1 MFGIYKK
8 QMNLENTYTNSKLGY
23 IKQRKI
29 ITTQM
34 SKIIIELGGSP
45 HRLNKAIE
53 IYHQNPDALIL
64 ISSECCPQLCVN
76 MLKAGGVPESN
87 YIFDFNAWDTI
98 TNFTQTYKFIHSK
111 GAKKLFVV
119 TDRFHMRRSMTI
131 ARVVYFLTG
140 VRLIPC
146 ESLEG
151 DLNRRESNSQVINA
165 FFRALVWKLT
175 GYVNKNSNSYKTR
188 MPAIE
193 ADKLIAQKIAP
204 VT

>member
-1 MFGIYKK
+1 
-8 QMNLENTYTNSKLGY
+8 
-23 IKQRKI
+23 
-29 ITTQM
+29 M

-64 ISSECCPQLCVN
+64 ISSECCPQLCVD
-76 MLKAGGVPESN
+76 MLKKGGVPESN
-87 YIFDFNAWDTI
+87 YIFDFNAWDTLS
-98 TNFTQTYKFIHSK
+98 NFTQTYKFIRSK

-119 TDRFHMRRSMTI
+119 TDKFHMRRSMTI
-131 ARVVYFLTG
+131 ANVVYFLTG
-140 VRLIPC
+140 VDVIPC

-151 DLNRRESNSQVINA
+151 DLNRVEPDSQVWKE
-165 FFRALVWKLT
+165 FFRALGWKLT

-188 MPAIE
+188 MPTIE
-193 ADKLIAQKIAP
+193 EYKRIAEKIAP